1 MANLPECSVTIRIF
15 HPHTDLD
22 EKRISSRINK
32 IMRLADIRAD
42 ELSVIFVD
50 DSQMTEYNKSYL
62 GRDGTTDVLAFPYNE
77 TNEEGKFNLG
87 DIIISSETAERQ
99 AKELG
104 HDFIYETDVLMT
116 HALLHLA
123 GYDHTRDKG
132 QMIKEQERIVQLLYG
147 N

>member
-1 MANLPECSVTIRIF
+1 
-15 HPHTDLD
+15 
-22 EKRISSRINK
+22 
-32 IMRLADIRAD
+32 MRLADIRAD

-62 GRDGTTDVLAFPYNE
+62 GRDDTTDVLAFPYNE

-87 DIIISSETAERQ
+87 DIIISAETAERQ
-99 AKELG
+99 AKEFG
-104 HDFIYETDVLMT
+104 HDFNYETDILMT
-116 HALLHLA
+116 HAMLHLA

-132 QMIKEQERIVQLLYG
+132 QMMKEQKRIVKLLYG

>member
-1 MANLPECSVTIRIF
+1 MASHPECNVTVRIF
-15 HPHTDLD
+15 HPHKNLD
-22 EKRISSRINK
+22 EKRIASRINK

-62 GRDGTTDVLAFPYNE
+62 SREGTTDVLAFPYNE

-87 DIIISSETAERQ
+87 DIIISAETAERQ

-104 HDFIYETDVLMT
+104 HDFSYETDVLMT

-123 GYDHTRDKG
+123 GFDHTRDKG
-132 QMIKEQERIVQLLYG
+132 QMIREQERIVQFLYG